1 MIVFSLQLKGN
12 YSSLQYV
19 VINQIWHDTISKV
32 VQKKKKGVILTNY
45 RRMRYTLQYRMI
57 TIVCLLWTIQRLTF

>member
-32 VQKKKKGVILTNY
+32 VQKKKKGVILTSY
-45 RRMRYTLQYRMI
+45 RRMRYTLQYRLI